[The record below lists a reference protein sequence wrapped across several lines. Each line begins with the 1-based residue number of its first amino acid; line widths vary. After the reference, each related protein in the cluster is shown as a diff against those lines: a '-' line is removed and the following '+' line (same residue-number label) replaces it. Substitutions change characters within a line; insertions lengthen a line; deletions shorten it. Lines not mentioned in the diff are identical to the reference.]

1 MKTFAAAL
9 AGVAIVSCGDHF
21 HVSPPADRTPVD
33 AMAADASAASDAGA
47 LDEASP
53 DTQSVPDAAADT
65 SGGVTGLWI
74 SDPKPA
80 LEGVSASCLECGAF
94 NCGLYMNGCAMI
106 AGAAT
111 DGPAKGTSKA
121 ELCVETLGCMLSS
134 RCTGCGN
141 PCGCSP
147 LTKLG
152 NCYCLQDDPSVR
164 AFPQICLAPTP
175 DIEGPCKAELERSLE
190 TTKASTI
197 MSSFGDLSKGGS
209 WALLL
214 MECLADSRCDSC
226 FPAPNKG
233 PNAGSSDALDAG
245 CEASHP
251 GLIVVDP

>member
-9 AGVAIVSCGDHF
+9 AGMAIVSCGDHF
-21 HVSPPADRTPVD
+21 HVLPRADTTT
-33 AMAADASAASDAGA
+33 ADASGASDAGA
-47 LDEASP
+47 TP
-53 DTQSVPDAAADT
+53 DVPAAPDAEPDDASIGVDT
-65 SGGVTGLWI
+65 GSGVTGLWI
-74 SDPKPA
+74 SDPRPA
-80 LEGVSASCLECGAF
+80 LEGVSPSCLECGTF
-94 NCGLYMNGCAMI
+94 NCGQYMNGCAMI
-106 AGAAT
+106 AGDAT

-121 ELCVETLGCMLSS
+121 ALCAETLGCMLSS

-152 NCYCLQDDPSVR
+152 DCYCLQDDPSVR
-164 AFPQICLAPTP
+164 SFPQLCLAPTP

-226 FPAPNKG
+226 FPAPDKG

-245 CEASHP
+245 CDVPHS
-251 GLIVVDP
+251 GLIVVDF